1 MLSYHTI
8 EIMAHE
14 HQQDLL
20 REATAA
26 QQLREIP
33 PGRPVRD
40 RLASGL
46 LALARRVAPA
56 APARAP
62 QELRHA

>member
-8 EIMAHE
+8 ELMAHE

-20 REATAA
+20 REATAMR
-26 QQLREIP
+26 QLRELP
-33 PGRPVRD
+33 LGRPVRD

-46 LALARRVAPA
+46 LALAQRVAPT

-62 QELRHA
+62 QELQRT

>member
-8 EIMAHE
+8 EIMARE

-20 REATAA
+20 REAAA
-26 QQLREIP
+26 ARRLREIP

-46 LALARRVAPA
+46 LALVRRVAPA

-62 QELRHA
+62 QELRRA